1 MTLST
6 GQKGCVSG
14 GIGERIRGR
23 EHSRQSDCNKR
34 MFTQKTPR
42 TGTSYMFIRV
52 ITNMYVYNHIRTFIC
67 IYIHI
72 CFVNTHKNLEKQ
84 EYIPKQRDRGI
95 ITVRHQKKKRG
106 LGKPQVV
113 RVVRK
118 SEGAERFFYYQ
129 NYQNIS

>member
-1 MTLST
+1 
-6 GQKGCVSG
+6 
-14 GIGERIRGR
+14 
-23 EHSRQSDCNKR
+23 
-34 MFTQKTPR
+34 
-42 TGTSYMFIRV
+42 MFIRV

-84 EYIPKQRDRGI
+84 EYIPKQRERGI